1 MGLTSKQKM
10 MIAVLLS
17 GTLLVVLNATM
28 LSPALPHIMSSAI
41 SHPIILRMS
50 TLLLAG

>member
-1 MGLTSKQKM
+1 MLASSACTHPAG
-10 MIAVLLS
+10 
-17 GTLLVVLNATM
+17 VVSHVIDQGSAACSAT
-28 LSPALPHIMSSAI
+28 ALPHIMSSAI